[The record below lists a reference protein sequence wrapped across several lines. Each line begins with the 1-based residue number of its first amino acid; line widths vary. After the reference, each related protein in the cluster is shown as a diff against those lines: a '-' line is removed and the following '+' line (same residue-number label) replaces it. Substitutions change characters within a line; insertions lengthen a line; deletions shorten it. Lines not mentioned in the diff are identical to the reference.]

1 MEALEVRE
9 LSQEEFIVLNR
20 SLRSSDALKVRRS
33 QILLSSKKGRF
44 SMYLVRRIART
55 EPRTEWEVAALLA
68 KICEA
73 YEDNGRSKAQIYIG
87 GRGLPGESQVIAEW
101 TQDAIEP
108 NWISKVP
115 ASVAENNSKLQ
126 KMIKDYPI
134 EFYEVVTPEKL
145 QERGLA

>member
-1 MEALEVRE
+1 MKALNSIWEISDRE
-9 LSQEEFIVLNR
+9 
-20 SLRSSDALKVRRS
+20 
-33 QILLSSKKGRF
+33 GRF

-55 EPRTEWEVAALLA
+55 EPRTEWEVAALLT

-73 YEDNGRSKAQIYIG
+73 YEENGRSKAQIYIG

-115 ASVAENNSKLQ
+115 ASVGENNAKLQ
-126 KMIKDYPI
+126 EMIKEYPI